1 MKSRFLPLFFFF
13 CVCVIFVVKWW
24 ESYLVDERMAG
35 RFTGKKVSRSNDSV
49 TEKSLQGKMCRGEK
63 IALLS
68 RPMSMVSVMWC
79 VRSLPFFFTF
89 CQVQFFEWRRRR
101 KKRGGGGKE
110 RKREKKISTSLRGV
124 VKNLF
129 ITKLM
134 PELPKSHCATDAP
147 WWVGWR
153 TVEWEGI
160 FVFYFLP
167 VCCGG
172 GDGGRVCHC
181 LSLVFLLV
189 SFSFLLCQVW
199 VALETGLAML
209 VWLWLGNLN
218 KIISQSSQEQQI
230 ISLRNG
236 TIRR

>member
-101 KKRGGGGKE
+101 KKRGGGA
-110 RKREKKISTSLRGV
+110 KREKERRKSLPVWGASWKTCSLRSWCRSSQKV
-124 VKNLF
+124 IARPTL
-129 ITKLM
+129 LD
-134 PELPKSHCATDAP
+134 EL
-147 WWVGWR
+147 
-153 TVEWEGI
+153 
-160 FVFYFLP
+160 
-167 VCCGG
+167 
-172 GDGGRVCHC
+172 GDGLSSGREFLFSIFFLFVAGEVTAGECVTVS
-181 LSLVFLLV
+181 LSSFYLFLSPSCCV
-189 SFSFLLCQVW
+189 KF
-199 VALETGLAML
+199 E
-209 VWLWLGNLN
+209 
-218 KIISQSSQEQQI
+218 
-230 ISLRNG
+230 SL
-236 TIRR
+236 